1 MHTPNDTA
9 SSNEYLAEL
18 PDEAATLAFGAQLAQ
33 TLQAGLVIYLHG
45 DLGAG
50 KTTLTR
56 GLLRGLGF
64 SGKVKSPTYTLVEP
78 YTISSLYLYHFDLYR
93 FADPYE
99 WEEAGFRD
107 YFNRDSV
114 CLIEWPEK
122 AAGLLPAPD
131 LLIRLAPSGTG
142 RSVEIAAQSEAGT
155 LCLTTLTEILNQP

>member
-56 GLLRGLGF
+56 GLLRGLCG
-64 SGKVKSPTYTLVEP
+64 
-78 YTISSLYLYHFDLYR
+78 
-93 FADPYE
+93 
-99 WEEAGFRD
+99 
-107 YFNRDSV
+107 
-114 CLIEWPEK
+114 
-122 AAGLLPAPD
+122 AAIGLL
-131 LLIRLAPSGTG
+131 LLDVLLRRVRMFGYRPLS
-142 RSVEIAAQSEAGT
+142 
-155 LCLTTLTEILNQP
+155 L

>member
-18 PDEAATLAFGAQLAQ
+18 PDEATTLAFGAQLAQ